1 MLIAPT
7 YLFLKYLTLPKMY
20 SMRKWCFLIV
30 MILIAGACKNL
41 PTNESLSANGA
52 NGANGLKTFGAEI
65 TDEGYVTLDQATT
78 MLEGVDSLPLKLAGT
93 VKEVCQNKGC
103 WMNVV
108 SESGE
113 SQPIFVK
120 FKDYAF
126 FVPKDCAGKKVV
138 MEGIAYREVTPVDE
152 LRHYAEDKGASAE
165 ELAAITE
172 PKEELKFMASGVL
185 LYENE

>member
-1 MLIAPT
+1 MLIAPPD
-7 YLFLKYLTLPKMY
+7 LFLKYLTLPKMY
-20 SMRKWCFLIV
+20 TMRKLYFLLV
-30 MILIAGACKNL
+30 MVLTAGGCKNL
-41 PTNESLSANGA
+41 PTSESLSAK
-52 NGANGLKTFGAEI
+52 GANGLKTFGAEI
-65 TDEGYVTLDQATT
+65 TDEGVVTLDQASI
-78 MLEGVDSLPLKLAGT
+78 MLEGVDSLALKLTGT

-108 SESGE
+108 SGTGE

-120 FKDYAF
+120 FKDYGF

-138 MEGIAYREVTPVDE
+138 MEGIAYREITPVDE
-152 LRHYAEDKGASAE
+152 LKHYAEDKGASAE

>member
-1 MLIAPT
+1 MLIALP

-20 SMRKWCFLIV
+20 SMHKLYFLIGV
-30 MILIAGACKNL
+30 ILTAGACKNL
-41 PTNESLSANGA
+41 PTNESFSANNA
-52 NGANGLKTFGAEI
+52 QRLKSFGAEI
-65 TDEGYVTLDQATT
+65 TDEGFVTLDQATT
-78 MLEGVDSLPLKLAGT
+78 MLEGVDSLPLKLTGT

-108 SESGE
+108 SETGE

-120 FKDYAF
+120 FKDYGF

-152 LRHYAEDKGASAE
+152 LKHYAEDKGASAE

-185 LYENE
+185 LYENK